1 MVGESVMTLAELIA
15 RENPVR
21 HCQECGTQFTDGDF
35 VDYYCKLC
43 STIDRREMGEV
54 CQSCF
59 AKWEDAAGT
68 PLRRYSKPSKDRLC
82 VCVPCGM
89 MFSSTSNFD
98 RHRRGM
104 RCNSPTEMMAKKT
117 PMVVKD
123 GIWTLETDCE
133 WHLKSSGLS

>member
-1 MVGESVMTLAELIA
+1 MVGAASMTLAELIA

-59 AKWEDAAGT
+59 AKWESGIGVYLLRYDSKGTVCAACGLT
-68 PLRRYSKPSKDRLC
+68 FGGGNFSK
-82 VCVPCGM
+82 
-89 MFSSTSNFD
+89 
-98 RHRRGM
+98 HRRFGA
-104 RCNSPTEMMAKKT
+104 CVSPLEMKA
-117 PMVVKD
+117 VVKD
-123 GIWTLETDCE
+123 GIVVAAG
-133 WHLKSSGLS
+133 SGEK